1 MTLKILQ
8 HFVTTFSSVYVMLY
22 AVSIIGYDLD
32 FSYGVTVW
40 EILTRKIPY
49 QGMKQA
55 VIINY
60 IFEGNRTLPIPEQS
74 PDAIRDILKGQSISE
89 IILKD
94 NQATY
99 M

>member
-1 MTLKILQ
+1 MQ
-8 HFVTTFSSVYVMLY
+8 HFVTTFSSVYGMLY

-40 EILTRKIPY
+40 EILTRAMPF

-55 VIINY
+55 VIINR
-60 IFEGNRTLPIPEQS
+60 IFEGNPTLPIPEQS
-74 PDAIRDILKGQSISE
+74 PDAIRDILKGQSIYE